1 MNINDF
7 MENNLK
13 SLGLTEKEIKMYL
26 ACLKLGSSKA
36 SEIASYV
43 KIERQASYYILKLLM
58 KKGFISE
65 TIKSG
70 IQYYQVSNPKT
81 LLQQIEEEQK
91 IKEQAIKQIIRKQ
104 KELNNIAIPKAK
116 VSWYEGIE
124 GFKTIIREMLE
135 VEDKEL
141 YSYNTE
147 KVIKFLPLFLESYA
161 LKRKEKKIKTKIIC
175 DKTLFLQKEQK
186 KEKNKLREIK
196 FIDEIMKDKD
206 YGLAIA
212 RNKVIFVRVTEKEQI
227 GIKIEDESFAELQRN
242 IFNLL
247 WDKTSK

>member
-1 MNINDF
+1 
-7 MENNLK
+7 MENSLK
-13 SLGLTEKEIKMYL
+13 SLGLSEKEIKIYM

-36 SEIASYV
+36 SEIASYS

-70 IQYYQVSNPKT
+70 VQHYEVANPKT
-81 LLQQIEEEQK
+81 LLQKIEEEK
-91 IKEQAIKQIIRKQ
+91 KTKEEAIKEIVEEQ
-104 KELNNIAIPKAK
+104 KKLKNIAIPKAK
-116 VSWYEGIE
+116 VSWYEGVE

-141 YSYNTE
+141 YSYNPE
-147 KVIKFLPLFLESYA
+147 KVIKFIPLFLESYA
-161 LKRKEKKIKTKIIC
+161 LKRKEKKIKTKIISEE
-175 DKTLFLQKEQK
+175 TTFLKEEK
-186 KEKNKLREIK
+186 KKGKEKLREIK
-196 FIDEIMKDKD
+196 FLDEIMKGKD

-212 RNKVIFVRVTEKEQI
+212 KDKVIFVRVTEKEQI
-227 GIKIEDESFAELQRN
+227 GIKIEDESFAELQKN

-247 WDKTSK
+247 WNKVSK

>member
-1 MNINDF
+1 
-7 MENNLK
+7 MENSLK
-13 SLGLTEKEIKMYL
+13 SLGLSEKEIKIYL

-70 IQYYQVSNPKT
+70 VQYYEVSNPKT
-81 LLQQIEEEQK
+81 LLQKIEEEK
-91 IKEQAIKQIIRKQ
+91 KTKEEAIKEIIEEQ
-104 KELNNIAIPKAK
+104 KKLKNVAIPKAR
-116 VSWYEGIE
+116 VSWYEGVE
-124 GFKTIIREMLE
+124 GFKTILREMLE

-141 YSYNTE
+141 YSYNPE
-147 KVIKFLPLFLESYA
+147 KVIKFIPLFLESYA
-161 LKRKEKKIKTKIIC
+161 LKRKEKKIKTKIISEE
-175 DKTLFLQKEQK
+175 TTFLKEEK
-186 KEKNKLREIK
+186 KKGKEKLREIK
-196 FIDEIMKDKD
+196 FLDEIMKGKD

-212 RNKVIFVRVTEKEQI
+212 KDKVIFVRVTEKEQI
-227 GIKIEDESFAELQRN
+227 GIKIEDESFAELQKN

-247 WDKTSK
+247 WERASK